1 VSQVFMTGATG
12 MIGSNIAKLLVEG
25 GDSVVALVREGSDA
39 GALEAM
45 GVEIRRGDITD
56 AEHVLRAAEGAEYV
70 IHSAAV
76 LGGPT
81 QNPGEHEQVNV
92 IGTGYVLDA
101 AKQGGAKRTVQ
112 LSTTTFFDAKT
123 EPLSEVSPLDPDPSP
138 DPYTQTKM
146 RAFIDAMER
155 VERGEDIVVVISG
168 GAYGDSP
175 LPERSMVVPSYNA
188 RIVAAVRGELSE
200 SVAFPIPWVYA
211 DDVAMCSVLAM
222 RKGVAGERYLG
233 FGRPEDVGG
242 TPMFCNLACEV
253 AGVDHRMREV
263 SVAELDDPEVAARY
277 GPTLV
282 DLARKQFPEPFFDN
296 HRTVERLGYAPLSLR
311 EGLERT
317 IPWLRATGL
326 L

>member
-1 VSQVFMTGATG
+1 MSTVFMTGATG

-39 GALEAM
+39 GPLEAF
-45 GVEIRRGDITD
+45 GVEIRRGDITSAD
-56 AEHVLRAAEGAEYV
+56 DVLRAAEGAEFV

-92 IGTGYVLDA
+92 IGTAHVLDA
-101 AKQGGAKRTVQ
+101 AAKIGATRTVQ

-123 EPLSEVSPLDPDPSP
+123 EPLSEVSPLDPDPSD
-138 DPYTQTKM
+138 DPYTQTKR
-146 RAFIDAMER
+146 RAFVDAMER
-155 VERGEDIVVVISG
+155 VDKGEDIVVVISG
-168 GAYGDSP
+168 GAYGVSP

-200 SVAFPIPWVYA
+200 NVAFPIPWVYA
-211 DDVAMCSVLAM
+211 DDVARCSILAM

-253 AGVDHRMREV
+253 AGVPHRMREV
-263 SVAELDDPEVAARY
+263 TLAELDDPEVAARY

-317 IPWLRATGL
+317 IPWLRDTHL